1 MQYAVCVSSRGHAVP
16 LHCGSTRTSFLRPLS
31 PPPQLWEQRPQSRQS
46 LTTQSTDAKKDRLEV
61 LKLTWTTYIYV
72 AILGLWR
79 LVRAKCPTI
88 HCLLENYLQPCRGA
102 SFTCCCAVA
111 PVAPLPRTINCG
123 VDWNMCN
130 MTIMK
135 PGQGLGLHARLSK
148 RWWHPIPRYPCG
160 PDALMFLVSVPLP
173 HVAEH
178 SPHSPK
184 SVTWQSTAQIELSK
198 LGHRRR

>member
-16 LHCGSTRTSFLRPLS
+16 LHFGSTKTSFLRPLS

-61 LKLTWTTYIYV
+61 LKLTWTTYICV

-102 SFTCCCAVA
+102 SFTSCCAVA
-111 PVAPLPRTINCG
+111 PVCPRPLTINLG
-123 VDWNMCN
+123 VVLILCN
-130 MTIMK
+130 VIIIK
-135 PGQGLGLHARLSK
+135 PGQGSGLHARLST
-148 RWWHPIPRYPCG
+148 RWGHSFPKFSCCTVTLR
-160 PDALMFLVSVPLP
+160 FLVSVPFP
-173 HVAEH
+173 HVTEH
-178 SPHSPK
+178 PLHLPQ
-184 SVTWQSTAQIELSK
+184 SVTSQSTAQLDV
-198 LGHRRR
+198 L

>member
-16 LHCGSTRTSFLRPLS
+16 LHCGSTKTSFLRPLS

-79 LVRAKCPTI
+79 LVRARSSTI
-88 HCLLENYLQPCRGA
+88 QCLLENYQPPCRSA
-102 SFTCCCAVA
+102 PFTSCCAVA
-111 PVAPLPRTINCG
+111 PVRPLPFTVNCG
-123 VDWNMCN
+123 VVLILCN
-130 MTIMK
+130 VIIIK
-135 PGQGLGLHARLSK
+135 PGQGSGLHGRLST
-148 RWWHPIPRYPCG
+148 RSGHFIPRFSCCIVT
-160 PDALMFLVSVPLP
+160 LLFLVSVPFP
-173 HVAEH
+173 HVTEH
-178 SPHSPK
+178 SPLSPK